1 MINFKNT
8 MEMYDKFIDRD
19 YLSTQDLLALGF
31 NKNDLT
37 KMIEDGRLKRPR
49 RGYYEVDNV
58 GGLFN
63 YVKLLFSKRYR
74 NTERAIKGLNKCV
87 RLDPENKSI
96 QTRVFLN
103 AIYEEKYD
111 EVFKAFEYLDK
122 TDNEFYKQD
131 NNFWLYLLSFIT
143 EVREQYKERIKNMS
157 FEDMMVLDGDK
168 RFTDIVTQNNLR
180 RNAFNQRFKNA
191 RSMEIPSV
199 DKKINYAISDK
210 LLSYAVRQNVEDHN
224 HLFELI
230 FAGNYEEAI
239 SLLEGAKEFR
249 RLNRTDNNI
258 LIVLKD
264 LVAAMNGILPEVI
277 YDDVNAITQAI
288 SNHNYERVL
297 ELLERFDS
305 DNKNRS
311 NKCLTFLVK
320 KIIEEKKKI
329 GVEEVDSSSVA
340 EASEGFDLDK
350 EIVSIK
356 KMIDK
361 TEDDLF
367 RQLTTSLMSQNM
379 DEAFIY
385 INRYLSWID
394 KSKYRYFVED
404 VAKLDLL
411 NGDRTFQETM
421 CSLTDIKND
430 EFEYYV
436 SSYIQGF
443 YFNLARKEFN
453 KAALYLDILSMSQE
467 LGGVKFSVYDMK
479 SRLLEDSGMSEEELG
494 FRSKEEK
501 SDSEKEA
508 LVPAERIISVSDV
521 MRELGEEFKEEL
533 GVATEGEETIV
544 PQDDDAFIEE
554 PGQVAYALV
563 DVVDQLLDDT
573 NLIMLQP
580 MSEEEIQRVVQTTQ
594 NFPQIQTIV
603 FEEETGEKRVV
614 LRYYNKHGE
623 YVNFKETLQEANR
636 KYNNWEYEDAIALFQ
651 SILPKLENPK
661 AFIYSKLGFAYMK
674 TTYDGDYSK
683 AIDYLTMASVT
694 KDSSSVDIDYGKVIR
709 DLKAKCS
716 YNGQVI
722 IADES
727 SDSMG
732 SYVKK

>member
-1 MINFKNT
+1 
-8 MEMYDKFIDRD
+8 
-19 YLSTQDLLALGF
+19 
-31 NKNDLT
+31 
-37 KMIEDGRLKRPR
+37 
-49 RGYYEVDNV
+49 
-58 GGLFN
+58 
-63 YVKLLFSKRYR
+63 
-74 NTERAIKGLNKCV
+74 
-87 RLDPENKSI
+87 
-96 QTRVFLN
+96 
-103 AIYEEKYD
+103 
-111 EVFKAFEYLDK
+111 
-122 TDNEFYKQD
+122 
-131 NNFWLYLLSFIT
+131 
-143 EVREQYKERIKNMS
+143 
-157 FEDMMVLDGDK
+157 MVLDGDK
-168 RFTDIVTQNNLR
+168 RFTDKFTQNNLR

-191 RSMEIPSV
+191 RSMEIPDV

-210 LLSYAVRQNVEDHN
+210 LLSYAVRQNIQDHN

-230 FAGNYEEAI
+230 FDGNYEEAI
-239 SLLEGAKEFR
+239 SLLEGAKEYR
-249 RLNRTDNNI
+249 GLNRNDNNI

-264 LVAAMNGILPEVI
+264 LVSIMDGNLSEVN
-277 YDDVNAITQAI
+277 YEEVSTLTRAIN
-288 SNHNYERVL
+288 NHNYVRAL
-297 ELLERFDS
+297 EILDKYDS
-305 DNKNRS
+305 DNKNRT
-311 NKCLTFLVK
+311 NKCLTHLINKYLDEVK
-320 KIIEEKKKI
+320 KLGVSDKKVMPVVTEE
-329 GVEEVDSSSVA
+329 
-340 EASEGFDLDK
+340 FDLDK
-350 EIVSIK
+350 EIVASK
-356 KMIDK
+356 KMMDK

-367 RQLTTSLMSQNM
+367 SQLTISLMNQNM
-379 DEAFIY
+379 DEAYSY

-404 VAKLDLL
+404 MAKLDYL
-411 NGDRTFQETM
+411 NGDKSFQETM

-494 FRSKEEK
+494 FRGNEEK
-501 SDSEKEA
+501 SNSEKEA
-508 LVPAERIISVSDV
+508 LVPAENVISVSDV
-521 MRELGEEFKEEL
+521 MSEVRNGFSDEV
-533 GVATEGEETIV
+533 GVETGDEETIV

-614 LRYYNKHGE
+614 LRYYNKYGE
-623 YVNFKETLQEANR
+623 YVNFRETLQEANR
-636 KYNNWEYEDAIALFQ
+636 KFNNWEYEDAIELFQ
-651 SILPKLENPK
+651 SVLPKLEKPK
-661 AFIYSKLGFAYMK
+661 SFVYSKLGFAYMK

-694 KDSSSVDIDYGKVIR
+694 RDSSSVDIDYGKVIR
-709 DLKAKCS
+709 DLKAKCN
-716 YNGQVI
+716 YNGHVI
-722 IADES
+722 SSDES
-727 SDSMG
+727 SDSKG